1 MASAVLPKVALSD
14 ARIHAANEQAAQI
27 AARVNRLPSCKPLW
41 VLTCYVALAGIFE
54 LYDLFQTGYLTPAL
68 IRAGVFSKDVH
79 AFGMSDQALFA
90 SATFLGLFAGSAF
103 LSPIVDRFGR
113 RKVFMW
119 ALIFYSASTAIMS
132 CQDTAMGV
140 IVFRLLAGVGLGV
153 ELVTTDAYLT
163 EVLPNSII
171 GRAFALMHV
180 IFYMAVPLLAFLS
193 WQLMP
198 ASPLGIEGWRWV
210 TIVGSFGALLAW
222 ILRRGLME
230 SPRWLAV
237 RGRADEAEAV
247 MTAIEAS
254 VVKSTKTALPSVDA
268 VTPLTEQ
275 TGAFSDI
282 WKRPYLGRT
291 VMLVCLNFFQ
301 TIGFYGFTNWL
312 PSLLSS
318 QGQSFTHSYFY
329 SFCIAFAYPISA
341 LLWTLTVADRFER
354 KWLIVASALC
364 VTVLGPLFA
373 FAHNNVLTVVL
384 GFCITSCLTLISMS
398 YHPYQAEL
406 YPTSV
411 RARAVGFVYS
421 FSRLST
427 AFTSFLISFFLNG
440 WGSPGVFAL
449 ISFSMAAVV
458 VSVGV
463 FGQKTQ
469 GVTLD

>member
-1 MASAVLPKVALSD
+1 MASAILPKVASSN
-14 ARIHAANEQAAQI
+14 ARAHTANEQAAQI
-27 AARVNRLPSCKPLW
+27 AARINRLPSCKPLW

-68 IRAGVFSKDVH
+68 IRAGIFSRTVT

-90 SATFLGLFAGSAF
+90 SATFFGLFAGSAF
-103 LSPIVDRFGR
+103 LSPVVDRFGR

-119 ALIFYSASTAIMS
+119 ALIFYSAATAIMS
-132 CQDTAMGV
+132 FQDTAAGV
-140 IVFRLLAGVGLGV
+140 NVFRFLAGVGLGV

-180 IFYMAVPLLAFLS
+180 IFYLAVPLLAFFS

-198 ASPLGIEGWRWV
+198 ASPFGIEGWRWV
-210 TIVGSFGALLAW
+210 TIIGSFGALLAW

-237 RGRADEAEAV
+237 QGRAEEAEAV
-247 MTAIEAS
+247 ISAMEIEA
-254 VVKSTKTALPSVDA
+254 VKSTQTELAPIGPA
-268 VTPLTEQ
+268 TPLTEQ
-275 TGAFSDI
+275 TSSFFDI

-291 VMLVCLNFFQ
+291 VTLVCLNFFQ

-329 SFCIAFAYPISA
+329 SFCIAFAYPVSA

-373 FAHNNVLTVVL
+373 FAHDNLLKVVI

-421 FSRLST
+421 FSRVST
-427 AFTSFLISFFLNG
+427 AFTSFLISFFLNK
-440 WGSPGVFAL
+440 WGSPGVFGL
-449 ISFSMAAVV
+449 ISFSMVAVV

-463 FGQKTQ
+463 FGQKTK